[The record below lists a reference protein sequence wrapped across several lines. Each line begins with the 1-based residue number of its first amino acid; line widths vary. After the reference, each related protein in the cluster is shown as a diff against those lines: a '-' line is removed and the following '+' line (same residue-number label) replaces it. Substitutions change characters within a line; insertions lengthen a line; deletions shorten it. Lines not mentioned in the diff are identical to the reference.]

1 MVNVSRSEAPGQIF
15 KNSISAWGSSNFI
28 SFSNAAVERAYQ
40 LKSSSLMILPNGYR
54 AVVRGFKIQ
63 TTLVTRLV
71 LLKKY

>member
-15 KNSISAWGSSNFI
+15 KKSITAWGSSNFI

-63 TTLVTRLV
+63 TTPVTRLV